1 MEITIKR
8 DGLKLY
14 GLLEGTTTIKN
25 DTIAILMHGFKGN
38 LGYDDSKILYA
49 LSHHLNQQGIPT
61 LRFDFDG
68 TGHSDGEFKDMT
80 VFSEILDGMKII
92 DYAHTTMQA
101 KKIYLIGHS
110 QGGVVASMLAAYYRD
125 IITKLVLLA
134 PAATLKDDAL
144 KGICQGSQ
152 YDPNHIPGTVD
163 VHGFTVGGDYF
174 RTAQLLPIYE
184 TAQHYSGPTLLIHG
198 LADNVVSPE
207 ASKKYNVIMP
217 NSELHLIPEEGHMFN
232 GSRRQEI
239 LELVANFLKN

>member
-1 MEITIKR
+1 MELTIQR

-25 DTIAILMHGFKGN
+25 DTVAILMHGFKGN
-38 LGYDDSKILYA
+38 LGYDDSAILYA
-49 LSHHLNQQGIPT
+49 LSHYLNQQGIPT

-68 TGHSDGEFKDMT
+68 AGNSDGDFADMT

-110 QGGVVASMLAAYYRD
+110 QGGVVASMLAGYYRD

-144 KGICQGSQ
+144 KGVCQGSH
-152 YDPNHIPGTVD
+152 YDPNHIPNTVN
-163 VHGFTVGGDYF
+163 VSGYSVGGGYF
-174 RTAQLLPIYE
+174 RTAQLMPIYE
-184 TAQHYSGPTLLIHG
+184 TAQHYGGPTLLIHG
-198 LADNVVSPE
+198 EADNVVSPE
-207 ASKKYNVIMP
+207 ASQKYNVIMP
-217 NSELHLIPEEGHMFN
+217 NSELHLIPDEGHMFN
-232 GSRRQEI
+232 GAKRQEI
-239 LELVANFLKN
+239 IELVASFLKQ